1 MATRISA
8 CRICRST
15 ELHDVLSLGDMPPV
29 NSFLSGPADI
39 AKEKKH
45 PLALVFCPKCTHV
58 QLTHMIDPRDI
69 FVDYI
74 YFSSMSETVV
84 RHGEALAK
92 RYGKELSLTSAD
104 LVGELASNDGC
115 ILKPFKAECRVYGV
129 EPAKNIAEVANKDGI
144 PTLAEFF
151 NSETAKTVK
160 KEQGPAKLII
170 ARNVVAHVPEV
181 VDFIAGAA
189 HWLAPEG
196 IFHMEV
202 PYLVEMVDHLEFDT
216 IYHEHLSYFSVT
228 AINRLFKEAGLV
240 LWDVEAIALHGGS
253 LIARGMLPGHTPTA
267 NVEKF
272 LEMERAKGFAGM
284 APLQKFAEGTRRLKD
299 QIPSFLRDLK
309 KGGKSL
315 AAYGAAAKGV
325 VLTNYCNVGTDL
337 LDFVADRSPYKQS
350 KLTPGMHLPVVS
362 PDRVIK
368 DQPDYLLV
376 LAWNFFDEIA
386 KQLAPY
392 HAKGGKFVVPVP
404 TPVIR
409 EPGK

>member
-8 CRICRST
+8 CRICRTT
-15 ELHDVLSLGDMPPV
+15 ELHHVLSLGDMPPV
-29 NSFLSGPADI
+29 NSFLAGPADI

-69 FVDYI
+69 FEDYI
-74 YFSSMSETVV
+74 YFSSMSETIV

-92 RYGKELSLTSAD
+92 RYGKELTLTNVD

-115 ILKPFKAECRVYGV
+115 ILKPFKTQCRVYGV
-129 EPAKNIAEVANKDGI
+129 EPAKNIAEVANKDGV

-151 NSETAKTVK
+151 NSETAKKVR

-181 VDFIAGAA
+181 VDFIAGVA
-189 HWLAPEG
+189 HWLDTEG
-196 IFHMEV
+196 VFHMEV

-216 IYHEHLSYFSVT
+216 IYHEHLSYFSVI
-228 AINRLFKEAGLV
+228 AIDRLFKEAGLV

-253 LIARGMLPGHTPTA
+253 LIARGMLPGHTPTT
-267 NVEKF
+267 NVQKF
-272 LEMERAKGFAGM
+272 LEAERVRGFSGM
-284 APLQKFAEGTRRLKD
+284 TPLKKFAEGTRRLKD
-299 QIPSFLRDLK
+299 QIPSFLHDLK

-315 AAYGAAAKGV
+315 AGYGAAAKGV
-325 VLTNYCNVGTDL
+325 VLTNYCGVGPDL
-337 LDFVADRSPYKQS
+337 LSFVADRSPYKQT
-350 KLTPGMHLPVVS
+350 KLMPGTHLPVVS
-362 PDRVIK
+362 PDRVFK

-386 KQLAPY
+386 NQLAPY
-392 HAKGGKFVVPVP
+392 HDKGGTFVIPVP
-404 TPVIR
+404 APVIR
-409 EPGK
+409 EPAR